1 MGGQRRTR
9 DVRARP
15 CHEHRRQFDENTPVL
30 FHGDIRH
37 RMLMLVILVLR
48 VMPSSRHPRGGLGW
62 WRREHVKVLPDLAV
76 RVKQRRAPA
85 EHLCEEQ
92 HRNQEPQEPRA

>member
-1 MGGQRRTR
+1 M
-9 DVRARP
+9 
-15 CHEHRRQFDENTPVL
+15 L